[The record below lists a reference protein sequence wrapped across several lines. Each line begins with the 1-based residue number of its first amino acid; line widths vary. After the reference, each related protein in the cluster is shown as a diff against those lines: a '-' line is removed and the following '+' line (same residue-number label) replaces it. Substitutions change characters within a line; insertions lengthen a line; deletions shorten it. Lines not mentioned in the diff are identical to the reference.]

1 MFEFFQQVAA
11 IAVPV
16 FVIAIMLNVGLTQ
29 RASRILECLKG
40 WPFVL
45 RMLVANF
52 VAAPVAMI
60 LIVRVLD
67 LAPAFEAGLLVYSLS
82 AGAPFL
88 IKLTE
93 AAEHDVALGAS
104 TMLVLMVLTV
114 AYLPLVLPR
123 FVEGTE
129 VDAGAVGRT
138 LVLQMMVPLVAGMIA
153 VQVAER
159 ISSQIQPW
167 VARVGNITLPVVIG
181 AIIVGYLPAILDMIG
196 GGAIFAMLL
205 FTAAALGFG
214 WLAGAG
220 NDALQDVGALATAQ
234 RNNAAAL
241 IVAAE
246 NFDDPAVLVVIAV
259 GSTVVLL
266 LLMPIARRL
275 ARDDQQPGVT
285 SAPASREGR
294 P

>member
-181 AIIVGYLPAILDMIG
+181 AIIVGYLPAIFDMIG